1 MKKTNDKNDRR
12 QSRIATAGFMAI
24 LALGVLGS
32 APVSGP
38 LSAADNAST
47 GEVETWNAI
56 MFQAAQAA
64 GTSPF
69 VMTRVA
75 AIVQAAVFDAVNGI
89 ERRYTPIHVP
99 PAAHPGASRRAAVV
113 LAAYTTLVNLY
124 PSQKT
129 TFDQQLVASLASIA
143 SDAAAENST
152 SIWRGAVWGHSV
164 GSAILSWR
172 STDGFTPPPPAFLG
186 GTAAGQWR
194 PTPPAFLPG
203 AGPQFA
209 YMTPWGIQSPQQ
221 FRPSGPR
228 ALTSAQYAADL
239 NEVAAMG
246 SIGSSLRTADQTLLA
261 RFWQST
267 TPNYIFNR
275 AALDLAAE
283 RHLTFSEKARL
294 LGLLNLAMA
303 DADIACWDAKYY
315 YVFWRPVT
323 AIPLADTDGN
333 PSTTADPAWTP
344 LLITPAIPDYPSGHT
359 ALAGAAGT
367 VLANSFGESS
377 GLALTSDA
385 PAMAGVV
392 RSFTT
397 VSAMMDEV
405 RDARVFG
412 GIHFRTADNDGQAVG
427 VAVAQYLIQNVLLPV
442 SGKRT
447 GQLAH

>member
-1 MKKTNDKNDRR
+1 MKSKHNYGRS
-12 QSRIATAGFMAI
+12 QSRIGTAGSIAI
-24 LALGVLGS
+24 LALSVLGS

-38 LSAADNAST
+38 LRAADHGST
-47 GEVETWNAI
+47 GEIETWNGI

-64 GTSPF
+64 NTSPF

-89 ERRYTPIHVP
+89 ERRYTPIHVA
-99 PAAHPGASRRAAVV
+99 PAAEPGASRRAAVV

-124 PSQKT
+124 PSQKV
-129 TFDQQLVASLASIA
+129 TFDQQLSASLVSIA

-152 SIWRGAVWGHSV
+152 SISRGAVWGQTV
-164 GSAILSWR
+164 GNGILLWR
-172 STDGFTPPPPAFLG
+172 STDGFTPPPAPFLG
-186 GTAAGQWR
+186 GLATGQWR

-209 YMTPWGIQSPQQ
+209 YMTPWVIQSPQQ
-221 FRPSGPR
+221 FRPFGPP
-228 ALTSAQYAADL
+228 ALTSAQYAADW

-246 SIGSSLRTADQTLLA
+246 SIGSSLRTPDQTLLA

-267 TPNYIFNR
+267 TPNYIFNH
-275 AALDLAAE
+275 AALALAAE

-323 AIPLADTDGN
+323 AIALADTDGN
-333 PSTTADPAWTP
+333 PSTTTDPGWTP

-359 ALAGAAGT
+359 SLAGAAGT
-367 VLANSFGESS
+367 VLANYFGEI
-377 GLALTSDA
+377 LDVTLTSDA
-385 PAMAGVV
+385 LAMAGVV

-397 VSAMMDEV
+397 VSAVMDEV

-427 VAVAQYLIQNVLLPV
+427 VAVAQYLIQNALLPIN
-442 SGKRT
+442 GNPA
-447 GQLAH
+447 GQLVH